1 MPINR
6 LGLRTLYVP
15 TLFCQLSYL
24 NGLIFN
30 KTKDFL
36 VLARQNIVLGFEWTT
51 IGSYAAL
58 ISKTSTIY
66 CR

>member
-36 VLARQNIVLGFEWTT
+36 VLDQA
-51 IGSYAAL
+51 
-58 ISKTSTIY
+58 KY
-66 CR
+66 CVGL